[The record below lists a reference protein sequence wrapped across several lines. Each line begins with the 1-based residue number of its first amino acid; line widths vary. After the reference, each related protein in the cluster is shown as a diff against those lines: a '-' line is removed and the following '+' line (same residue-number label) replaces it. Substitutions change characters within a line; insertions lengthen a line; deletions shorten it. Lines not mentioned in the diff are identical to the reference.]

1 VSDKEWADVD
11 ALLQETFDVLTPF
24 QGGSS
29 DEAKR
34 KAALREKIARYL
46 AEKGKPAMG
55 GDVGERQ
62 AGDEER

>member
-1 VSDKEWADVD
+1 MSDKEWADVD

-46 AEKGKPAMG
+46 ADRSKPVTG
-55 GDVGERQ
+55 QQEQ
-62 AGDEER
+62 